1 MIGAM
6 SNPTDSYIYGQRSPD
21 GEWHFCLPITV
32 RFSDMDTFGHVN
44 NAVYLTYAESARI
57 AYFRQLEATEAA
69 TQMDM
74 ILGRSEVDYRL
85 PVVFGD
91 HLTVE
96 VRASAIG
103 TKSFTLAYRMTVERA
118 GQTLLA
124 CEARTVL
131 VCYSYAIARSVPV
144 PPDLI
149 AALEAF
155 EGRALRGE
163 RPA

>member
-1 MIGAM
+1 M
-6 SNPTDSYIYGQRSPD
+6 SNPPEIYTHGRRNAD
-21 GEWHFCLPITV
+21 GDWHFRLPITV

-57 AYFRQLEATEAA
+57 AYFRQLEQTEAA
-69 TQMDM
+69 SQMAM

-91 HLTVE
+91 TLEVQ
-96 VRASAIG
+96 VRAVTIG
-103 TKSFTLAYRMTVERA
+103 TKSFTLAYRMTVERD
-118 GQTLLA
+118 GRPIVA

-131 VCYSYAIARSVPV
+131 VCYSYATARSVPV
-144 PPDLI
+144 PADLI

-155 EGRALRGE
+155 EGRTLRG
-163 RPA
+163 

>member
-1 MIGAM
+1 MIMPM
-6 SNPTDSYIYGQRSPD
+6 SNPSDFYIHGHSSPT
-21 GEWHFCLPITV
+21 GEWHFSLPITV

-57 AYFRQLEATEAA
+57 AYFHRLEETDAA
-69 TQMDM
+69 TQLGM

-85 PVVFGD
+85 PIVFGD
-91 HLTVE
+91 HLEVQ
-96 VRASAIG
+96 VRAVAIG
-103 TKSFTLAYRMTVERA
+103 NKSFVLAYRMNVQRD
-118 GQTLLA
+118 GQTQLA

-131 VCYSYAIARSVPV
+131 VCYDYAGVRSVAV

-155 EGRALRGE
+155 EGRTLRG
-163 RPA
+163 

>member
-1 MIGAM
+1 MN
-6 SNPTDSYIYGQRSPD
+6 NPTDIYIHGQRRPD
-21 GEWHFCLPITV
+21 SEWRFCLPITV

-57 AYFRQLEATEAA
+57 AYFRQLEQTEAA
-69 TQMDM
+69 SQMAM

-91 HLTVE
+91 QLEVQ
-96 VRASAIG
+96 VRAVAIG
-103 TKSFTLAYRMTVERA
+103 TKSFTLVYRMTVERD
-118 GQTLLA
+118 GQRILA

-131 VCYSYAIARSVPV
+131 VCYSYDTARSVPV
-144 PPDLI
+144 PADLI

-155 EGRALRGE
+155 EGRGLRG
-163 RPA
+163 